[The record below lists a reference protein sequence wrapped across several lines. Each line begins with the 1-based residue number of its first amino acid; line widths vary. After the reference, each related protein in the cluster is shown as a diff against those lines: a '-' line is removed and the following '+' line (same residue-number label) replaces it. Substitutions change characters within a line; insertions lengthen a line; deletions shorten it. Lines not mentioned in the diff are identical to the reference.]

1 MTKTTWKPGTMLFP
15 VPPVMV
21 TCGTSETA
29 NVLTIAWTGII
40 NSEPPITYISV
51 RPSRFSHKIIAETKE
66 FVINITNLPLAKA
79 CDFCGVKSG
88 KSTDKFKEMGLELE
102 PSTKIKTPMLKSAP
116 VSLECKVLE
125 IKSFGTHDMFIAE
138 IVAVNVDDKYI
149 EDDGSVTLFLN
160 EIPLVENA
168 ATEEEAIEVLANSIL
183 EYAVEF
189 YDNFNLWASAPNKK
203 SEIPYVFKALILD
216 DISKIGA
223 VIKCQAGEI

>member
-1 MTKTTWKPGTMLFP
+1 MMAINATDVRKNW
-15 VPPVMV
+15 
-21 TCGTSETA
+21 SE
-29 NVLTIAWTGII
+29 
-40 NSEPPITYISV
+40 
-51 RPSRFSHKIIAETKE
+51 
-66 FVINITNLPLAKA
+66 
-79 CDFCGVKSG
+79 
-88 KSTDKFKEMGLELE
+88 
-102 PSTKIKTPMLKSAP
+102 
-116 VSLECKVLE
+116 VLE
-125 IKSFGTHDMFIAE
+125 SVIREKPKFIKKARDYMILSNMEFIANLLSGYE
-138 IVAVNVDDKYI
+138 FTAKKYI

-203 SEIPYVFKALILD
+203 REIPYVFKALILD

>member
-1 MTKTTWKPGTMLFP
+1 MMAINATDVRKNWSGVSESVIREKPKFIKKARDYMLLSN
-15 VPPVMV
+15 M
-21 TCGTSETA
+21 E
-29 NVLTIAWTGII
+29 
-40 NSEPPITYISV
+40 
-51 RPSRFSHKIIAETKE
+51 
-66 FVINITNLPLAKA
+66 
-79 CDFCGVKSG
+79 
-88 KSTDKFKEMGLELE
+88 
-102 PSTKIKTPMLKSAP
+102 
-116 VSLECKVLE
+116 
-125 IKSFGTHDMFIAE
+125 FIANLLSGYE
-138 IVAVNVDDKYI
+138 FTAKKYI

-203 SEIPYVFKALILD
+203 REIPYVFKALILD

>member
-1 MTKTTWKPGTMLFP
+1 MMAINATDVRKNWSEVSESVIREKPEF
-15 VPPVMV
+15 
-21 TCGTSETA
+21 TA
-29 NVLTIAWTGII
+29 
-40 NSEPPITYISV
+40 
-51 RPSRFSHKIIAETKE
+51 K
-66 FVINITNLPLAKA
+66 
-79 CDFCGVKSG
+79 
-88 KSTDKFKEMGLELE
+88 
-102 PSTKIKTPMLKSAP
+102 
-116 VSLECKVLE
+116 
-125 IKSFGTHDMFIAE
+125 
-138 IVAVNVDDKYI
+138 KYI